1 VLVAAVVLAL
11 AAGSSA
17 SGATA
22 TTPKILQVNGRPTKG
37 RMSIRAR
44 ESRPAHARN
53 VHLRQTPNML
63 GRMPVPTRAKGTA
76 SSARPAGTTPGP
88 MLLASTP
95 GSVNILGMDSTT
107 APGWDPP
114 DTNGDVGPFEYVQ
127 IVNMSWQVFD
137 KAGNSIGGPYDLNSL
152 WAKQPSTDPCNG
164 APKGDPTIVYD
175 PIEDRWLMSYFAYG
189 LDGFGNPASLFY
201 ECLAVSLTGDPLGYW
216 WLYDMDM
223 TPLTQVVD
231 GGFTPGFPDYPKL
244 AVWPDG
250 FYMSANL
257 FWPEPDYN
265 QRYAMGVAFEK
276 HAMMDGQYARWRGFV
291 VLDQSQTIGGMLPAN
306 YQGTAANAPTE
317 GTPNPYVAPS
327 ATTAD
332 IYIYQFDGNWAGDNF
347 TFTTRSVPVS
357 SYYPAVC
364 ADSLGR
370 CIPQPGTSLLL
381 PAVDSDQYMYRSAY
395 RRVGGHESLVFNQ
408 TVDAASGGHIAG
420 IHWYELR
427 GVTGSAPTEFTEGT
441 FSPNSTHRWMGAAS
455 IDQAG
460 NIGVG
465 YNVSDAT
472 SVYPG
477 IRYAGRTAGAS
488 AGTFDV
494 PEVALVNG
502 GGHRTGDNGGSGVR
516 WGDYSSMSVDP
527 VDGCT
532 FWFTGEYLPGNVV
545 DAWSTRIGTF
555 RIPSG
560 TCQTANQLPTAS
572 FTLSSNPA
580 TAGTLLTL
588 NGSASTDPDAG
599 DTIQSYAWDFDGDGS
614 TDQTTGSSSTTHTFS
629 LAGTYFV
636 GLRVVDNH
644 GGTGCTTRTLTVNPA
659 NGSAPPGDP
668 RNSPVTLTAKTI
680 LSNVNAS
687 LEGGE
692 THSCSQFTAPSS
704 YGRTVW
710 LSYHAASP
718 GTLTLRSSGFDTV
731 MALYKGDD
739 ATALAC
745 NDDDAQQAPGPS
757 VISRR
762 VEAGDYKIQVG
773 GLDNGGGGL
782 TGVLTTTANFVGN
795 VAPTAAFTNS
805 KAIAHHAVSFD
816 GSGSSDSDGTIAKYE
831 WDLDGNGSFET
842 NTGTTA
848 TTSKTYDAAGTVNVK
863 LRVTDSDGA
872 TTDIAHD
879 VTVANPAP
887 PTAKMTFSPN
897 PALAGGNVTFD
908 GSGSADADHTITKY
922 EWDLDGDG
930 TYERDTGGNAKT
942 TNSYGSPGSYTI
954 GLRVTDSDGLQGTT
968 TGTLNVNSPPDN
980 NTLFGVTIND
990 EATYT
995 RAPKVKLSLRFPA
1008 GVTAIIVSNDGGFL
1022 HPTNFAPQKSID
1034 WELVSTGPE
1043 RLPKTVYVRFA
1054 TGPFVG
1060 QNYTDDIILDEK
1072 PPVVEQAAV
1081 AGTASVSSVAVRA
1094 AKVKKWKVKVKATD
1108 SNSGVGGV
1116 EITANKKK
1124 PGKWIPYK
1132 KKLTVKSAKKPKYVR
1147 ARDKA
1152 GNVSGWKKAR

>member
-1 VLVAAVVLAL
+1 MALALVA
-11 AAGSSA
+11 GSTV
-17 SGATA
+17 SGASA
-22 TTPKILQVNGRPTKG
+22 TTPPKIRVIHGPRAKG
-37 RMSIRAR
+37 RMSILAR
-44 ESRPAHARN
+44 QARPAHGRSAE
-53 VHLRQTPNML
+53 LRQTPNML
-63 GRMPVPTRAKGTA
+63 GLGRMPLTTAKEGTSTSTA
-76 SSARPAGTTPGP
+76 TAPGAAPGP
-88 MLLASTP
+88 LLASTP
-95 GSVNILGMDSTT
+95 GSVNVDGMDSTS

-114 DTNGDVGPFEYVQ
+114 DTNGDVGPYEFVQ
-127 IVNMSWQVFD
+127 IVNMEWQVFD
-137 KAGNSIGGPYDLNSL
+137 KSGSSIGGPYALNSL
-152 WAKQPSTDPCNG
+152 WAKQPSTDPCNS
-164 APKGDPTIVYD
+164 APRGDPTVVYD
-175 PIEDRWLMSYFAYG
+175 SIEDRWLMSYFAWD
-189 LDGFGNPASLFY
+189 LDGFGNPTSPY
-201 ECLAVSLTGDPLGYW
+201 YQCMAVSLTGDPLGYW
-216 WLYDMDM
+216 WLYDMDI
-223 TPLTQVVD
+223 TDLTKVPD
-231 GGFTPGFPDYPKL
+231 GGFTAGFPDYPKM

-250 FYMSANL
+250 YYMSANL
-257 FWPEPDYN
+257 FWPEPDFN
-265 QRYAMGVAFEK
+265 NRYALGVAFQK
-276 HAMMDGQYARWRGFV
+276 LAMMEGQYARWEGFIV
-291 VLDQSQTIGGMLPAN
+291 DPDQALTGMLPAN
-306 YQGTAANAPTE
+306 YEGTAATAPAE
-317 GTPNPYVAPS
+317 GTPNPFVAPS
-327 ATTAD
+327 AGTAD
-332 IYIYQFDGNWAGDNF
+332 IYIIQFDGNWSGDP
-347 TFTTRSVPVS
+347 TSAVRSVSVD
-357 SYYPAVC
+357 SYFPYVC

-370 CIPQPGTSLLL
+370 CIPQPGTSLML
-381 PAVDSDQYMYRSAY
+381 PAVDGDQYMYRSAY
-395 RRVGGHESLVFNQ
+395 RKVAGHESLVFNQ

-427 GVTGSAPTEFTEGT
+427 GVTGSSPTEFTEGT
-441 FSPNSTHRWMGAAS
+441 FSPDTTHRWMGAAS

-465 YNVSDAT
+465 YNVSDGT
-472 SVYPG
+472 SVNPG

-494 PEVALVNG
+494 PEATLVTG

-532 FWFTGEYLPGNVV
+532 FWFTGEYLPGTVV

-555 RIPSG
+555 RIGSG
-560 TCQTANQLPTAS
+560 ACATANVLPSAS

-580 TAGTLLTL
+580 TAGTSITL
-588 NGSASTDPDAG
+588 NASASSDSDG
-599 DTIQSYAWDFDGDGS
+599 SVQSYEWDFDGDG
-614 TDQTTGSSSTTHTFS
+614 TMDQTTASNTTTHTFS

-644 GGTGCTTRTLTVNPA
+644 SGAGSTTRTLTVNPV

-668 RNSPVTLTAKTI
+668 RNSPVALTGKTV
-680 LSNVNAS
+680 LSNVNAT

-692 THSCSQFTAPSS
+692 GHSCSQFTTASS
-704 YGRTVW
+704 YGKTVW

-731 MALYKGDD
+731 MALYRGSE
-739 ATALAC
+739 TAPLVC

-762 VEAGDYKIQVG
+762 VDAGDYMVQVG
-773 GLDNGGGGL
+773 GLDDGGGGL
-782 TGVLTTTANFVGN
+782 TGVLTTTANFIGN
-795 VAPTAAFTNS
+795 VAPTAAFTSSN
-805 KAIAHHAVSFD
+805 AIAHHAVTFD
-816 GSGSSDSDGTIAKYE
+816 GSGSTDSDGTIAKYE
-831 WDLDGNGSFET
+831 WDLDGDGSFET
-842 NTGTTA
+842 NGGTSA
-848 TTSKTYDAAGTVNVK
+848 TTSKTYDSAATVNVK

-872 TTDIAHD
+872 TTVVAHD

-887 PTAKMTFSPN
+887 PSAKMTFSPN
-897 PALAGGNVTFD
+897 PALVGSNVSFD
-908 GSGSADADHTITKY
+908 GSPSADADHTITKY
-922 EWDLDGDG
+922 EWDLNGDG
-930 TYERDTGGNAKT
+930 TYERDTGATAKT
-942 TNSYGSPGSYTI
+942 TNSYAAPGAYNV

-968 TGTLNVNSPPDN
+968 SGTLNVNAPPDN
-980 NTLFGVTIND
+980 NTLFGVTINN

-995 RAPKVKLSLRFPA
+995 RTPKVTLSLRFPA

-1022 HPTNFAPQKSID
+1022 HPTNFAPKKDID
-1034 WELVSTGPE
+1034 WELISTGPE

-1081 AGTASVSSVAVRA
+1081 AGAASVSSVAVRA
-1094 AKVKKWKVKVKATD
+1094 AKAKKWKVKVKATD
-1108 SNSGVGGV
+1108 SNSGVGGI

-1124 PGKWIPYK
+1124 PGKWLKYK